1 MNRWIKL
8 FIGFSL
14 SFIGLYFSFKNI
26 NFGDLKKSF
35 ESIDLLWVL
44 AATLLLV
51 FYTLIRSFRWRL
63 LLFSIKNLNIEDLF
77 ASNMIGYFGNSI
89 LPFKMGEVLRG
100 YSISNSNNLKTSTVL
115 GSIVL
120 ERVCDLFGLI
130 FVFILVSVFYSFPN
144 DIELSLIFTII
155 FIVAIILLL
164 LLISFKKKLILDK
177 ISNLWLMNS
186 KSVIA
191 FIKTLR
197 SFSKGFNSLYD
208 FRSFFFI
215 SLHTIITWIILFFV
229 THFALLSL
237 DMSLSWVEIGVVLL
251 LTSMAMSVPAAP
263 GSIGT
268 HHFATFY
275 VMNSLFNYNSIESQ
289 TFAIVLHAIS
299 YLPLVIIGSY
309 YFFKSSIQ
317 IFDVFDKELVDEKV

>member
-1 MNRWIKL
+1 M
-8 FIGFSL
+8 

-63 LLFSIKNLNIEDLF
+63 LLFSIKNVNIEDLF

-144 DIELSLIFTII
+144 DIEFSLIFTII

-164 LLISFKKKLILDK
+164 SLIHI
-177 ISNLWLMNS
+177 
-186 KSVIA
+186 
-191 FIKTLR
+191 
-197 SFSKGFNSLYD
+197 
-208 FRSFFFI
+208 
-215 SLHTIITWIILFFV
+215 
-229 THFALLSL
+229 
-237 DMSLSWVEIGVVLL
+237 
-251 LTSMAMSVPAAP
+251 
-263 GSIGT
+263 
-268 HHFATFY
+268 
-275 VMNSLFNYNSIESQ
+275 
-289 TFAIVLHAIS
+289 
-299 YLPLVIIGSY
+299 
-309 YFFKSSIQ
+309 
-317 IFDVFDKELVDEKV
+317 

>member
-63 LLFSIKNLNIEDLF
+63 LLFSIKNVNIEDLF

-115 GSIVL
+115 GSIVIAWL
-120 ERVCDLFGLI
+120 K
-130 FVFILVSVFYSFPN
+130 
-144 DIELSLIFTII
+144 SLI
-155 FIVAIILLL
+155 
-164 LLISFKKKLILDK
+164 
-177 ISNLWLMNS
+177 
-186 KSVIA
+186 
-191 FIKTLR
+191 
-197 SFSKGFNSLYD
+197 
-208 FRSFFFI
+208 
-215 SLHTIITWIILFFV
+215 
-229 THFALLSL
+229 
-237 DMSLSWVEIGVVLL
+237 
-251 LTSMAMSVPAAP
+251 AP
-263 GSIGT
+263 S
-268 HHFATFY
+268 
-275 VMNSLFNYNSIESQ
+275 
-289 TFAIVLHAIS
+289 
-299 YLPLVIIGSY
+299 
-309 YFFKSSIQ
+309 
-317 IFDVFDKELVDEKV
+317 

>member
-130 FVFILVSVFYSFPN
+130 FVSFFPP
-144 DIELSLIFTII
+144 
-155 FIVAIILLL
+155 IILP
-164 LLISFKKKLILDK
+164 
-177 ISNLWLMNS
+177 
-186 KSVIA
+186 
-191 FIKTLR
+191 T
-197 SFSKGFNSLYD
+197 
-208 FRSFFFI
+208 
-215 SLHTIITWIILFFV
+215 T
-229 THFALLSL
+229 
-237 DMSLSWVEIGVVLL
+237 
-251 LTSMAMSVPAAP
+251 
-263 GSIGT
+263 
-268 HHFATFY
+268 
-275 VMNSLFNYNSIESQ
+275 
-289 TFAIVLHAIS
+289 
-299 YLPLVIIGSY
+299 
-309 YFFKSSIQ
+309 
-317 IFDVFDKELVDEKV
+317 

>member
-63 LLFSIKNLNIEDLF
+63 LLFSIKNVNIEDLF

-144 DIELSLIFTII
+144 DIEFSLIFTII
-155 FIVAIILLL
+155 F
-164 LLISFKKKLILDK
+164 
-177 ISNLWLMNS
+177 
-186 KSVIA
+186 
-191 FIKTLR
+191 
-197 SFSKGFNSLYD
+197 
-208 FRSFFFI
+208 
-215 SLHTIITWIILFFV
+215 
-229 THFALLSL
+229 LSL
-237 DMSLSWVEIGVVLL
+237 IH
-251 LTSMAMSVPAAP
+251 
-263 GSIGT
+263 I
-268 HHFATFY
+268 
-275 VMNSLFNYNSIESQ
+275 
-289 TFAIVLHAIS
+289 
-299 YLPLVIIGSY
+299 
-309 YFFKSSIQ
+309 
-317 IFDVFDKELVDEKV
+317 

>member
-1 MNRWIKL
+1 MNKWIKL

-26 NFGDLKKSF
+26 NFTDLRKSF

-44 AATLLLV
+44 AATILLI
-51 FYTLIRSFRWRL
+51 FYTFVRSFRWRM
-63 LLFSIKNLNIEDLF
+63 LLFSVKSIKIEHLF

-100 YSISNSNNLKTSTVL
+100 YSISSSNNLKTSTVL

-130 FVFILVSVFYSFPN
+130 FVFILVSLFYSFPV
-144 DIELSLIFTII
+144 DIEFSLILTII
-155 FIVAIILLL
+155 FIIIIILILWFV
-164 LLISFKKKLILDK
+164 SFKKKLILDK
-177 ISNLWLMNS
+177 ISDLWIMNF
-186 KSVIA
+186 KSVIT

-197 SFSKGFNSLYD
+197 SFSRGFDSLSD
-208 FRSFFFI
+208 FRSIFFI
-215 SLHTIITWIILFFV
+215 FLYTLITWITLFFV

-237 DMSLSWVEIGVVLL
+237 NMSLSWVEIGVVLL

-275 VMNSLFNYNSIESQ
+275 VMNSLFNFNSLESQ

>member
-51 FYTLIRSFRWRL
+51 LYTLIRSFRWRL
-63 LLFSIKNLNIEDLF
+63 LLFSVKNVNIEDLF

-130 FVFILVSVFYSFPN
+130 FVFILVSVLQSF
-144 DIELSLIFTII
+144 
-155 FIVAIILLL
+155 
-164 LLISFKKKLILDK
+164 
-177 ISNLWLMNS
+177 
-186 KSVIA
+186 
-191 FIKTLR
+191 
-197 SFSKGFNSLYD
+197 
-208 FRSFFFI
+208 
-215 SLHTIITWIILFFV
+215 
-229 THFALLSL
+229 
-237 DMSLSWVEIGVVLL
+237 
-251 LTSMAMSVPAAP
+251 
-263 GSIGT
+263 
-268 HHFATFY
+268 
-275 VMNSLFNYNSIESQ
+275 
-289 TFAIVLHAIS
+289 
-299 YLPLVIIGSY
+299 
-309 YFFKSSIQ
+309 
-317 IFDVFDKELVDEKV
+317 